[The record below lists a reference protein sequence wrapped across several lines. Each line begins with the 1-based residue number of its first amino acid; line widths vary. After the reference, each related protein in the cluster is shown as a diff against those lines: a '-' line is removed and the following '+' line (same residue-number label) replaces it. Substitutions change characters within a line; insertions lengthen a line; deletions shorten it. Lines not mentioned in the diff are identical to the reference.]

1 MLVPNV
7 ILDVEL
13 LLAKLAAVRALEA
26 RRFAA
31 VVLEVGRDGA
41 LRGVA
46 LTAARTR
53 EAGPRSPRAPATWVG
68 PVGPRQR

>member
-1 MLVPNV
+1 VLVPNV

-46 LTAARTR
+46 LTASGTR
-53 EAGPRSPRAPATWVG
+53 EASPRSPRAPAA
-68 PVGPRQR
+68 